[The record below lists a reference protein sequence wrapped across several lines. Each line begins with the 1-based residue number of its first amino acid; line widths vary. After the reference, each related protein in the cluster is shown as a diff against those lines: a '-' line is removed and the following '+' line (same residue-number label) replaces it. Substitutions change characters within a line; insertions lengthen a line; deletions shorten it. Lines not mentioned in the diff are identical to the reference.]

1 MGYDL
6 DFTGV
11 VAVLVSSRE
20 LLAVESSVL
29 ESVVVDV
36 LEQLSLHG
44 VVVNLQKL
52 FVPVCVCVCVC
63 VCEPSSRLC
72 WPRALLTHR
81 LPDCLAV
88 VLDLNRRYQMCVETR
103 ASLALGAHPTLVLL
117 AETVRR
123 LSLNSTRR
131 ESRLP
136 STYRSRRKAVTKA
149 KGPFRDR
156 HTHQADVR
164 LRHCC
169 T

>member
-63 VCEPSSRLC
+63 V
-72 WPRALLTHR
+72 
-81 LPDCLAV
+81 
-88 VLDLNRRYQMCVETR
+88 
-103 ASLALGAHPTLVLL
+103 
-117 AETVRR
+117 
-123 LSLNSTRR
+123 
-131 ESRLP
+131 
-136 STYRSRRKAVTKA
+136 
-149 KGPFRDR
+149 
-156 HTHQADVR
+156 
-164 LRHCC
+164 
-169 T
+169 